1 MIGIRMKQKLIIIGL
16 TTIGLAGIVLFAP
29 QVSALECSVLPQAIC
44 DAADSGGG
52 DVSDTGV
59 WKLLIWVLN
68 IMMALVSRSIVLLL
82 MRLKDKKIAK
92 RGKSC
97 KHNTSKLCT
106 QHIDIS
112 QKERDISRCQRALR
126 WYQHNFFRHIY

>member
-1 MIGIRMKQKLIIIGL
+1 MKQKLIIIGL
-16 TTIGLAGIVLFAP
+16 TTIGQAGIVLFAP

-68 IMMALVSRSIVLLL
+68 IMMALVGLVATGSIIYAGILYSSAAGNSENVAKAKTIIINTAIGIAAFAL
-82 MRLKDKKIAK
+82 MYLGLNWLIP
-92 RGKSC
+92 GGIF
-97 KHNTSKLCT
+97 N
-106 QHIDIS
+106 
-112 QKERDISRCQRALR
+112 
-126 WYQHNFFRHIY
+126 